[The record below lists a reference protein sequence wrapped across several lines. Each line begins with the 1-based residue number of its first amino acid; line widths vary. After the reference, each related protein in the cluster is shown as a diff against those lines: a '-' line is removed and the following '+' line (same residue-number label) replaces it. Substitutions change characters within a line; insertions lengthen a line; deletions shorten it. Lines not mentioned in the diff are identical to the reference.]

1 MGDKDIQRLMDL
13 AEKKLQEPLTESE
26 ALQSLVDAG
35 LLDQNGNPT
44 KPYMTLT
51 EEE

>member
-13 AEKKLQEPLTESE
+13 LEGKLQQPLTESE
-26 ALQSLVDAG
+26 ALQSLIDAG

-44 KPYMTLT
+44 PPYIIPT
-51 EEE
+51 EEQ